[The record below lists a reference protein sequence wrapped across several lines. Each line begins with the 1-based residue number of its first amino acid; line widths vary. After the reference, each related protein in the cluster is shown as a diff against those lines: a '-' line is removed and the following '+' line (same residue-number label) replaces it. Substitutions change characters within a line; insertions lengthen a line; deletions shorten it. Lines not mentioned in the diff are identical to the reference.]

1 MVAECHNGSSEVDEL
16 IEEQPLINTLL
27 AAGIVIVLLAANVV
41 VLIAILRRTRQRKRP
56 YRGFFTSADTAIR
69 REAGKVFGALY
80 ASVPDGRAPGHWL
93 LAEVS
98 DEHTGLLCG
107 IAARPGPAR
116 LRIKKAVHERVKK
129 ADIRLEDTMRA
140 CLEERPCRMAVE
152 RASDEK
158 IVLLDRYEAVQ
169 YEEYRSPP
177 EHDNIGYY
185 ADRAEGLLTD
195 REPDDLWQT
204 AYDGNVTGKN
214 LPWDDDTWVVIK
226 TVVVDIPELK
236 GVRKDFEE
244 VHRMKFGGSPPMPY
258 SDDRKTPVEV
268 SVAEA
273 ELALAIIRDYVWRLA
288 PKKSRRL
295 NLLLWH
301 MKRLRRATLRAF
313 PAYADALATAA
324 TVSGAS
330 DAKALGKW
338 LHNLPNRVVKA
349 IAECMTDME
358 RNFAAM
364 GVRACIEAR
373 IEKPHDIASE
383 FDWRFQNRWE
393 SDDPEPKYPA
403 PAYARTLGSRSFRRK
418 MEVILGQDIAM
429 EVISAYD
436 DAISARR
443 LRSRVAAACREHGAA
458 LPESAEDMAA
468 VVENHPYFPSFGLR
482 QDPKYR
488 RMDKH
493 ETFRQAVDDAVASVL
508 CKEIEPHTEEDAST
522 PG

>member
-1 MVAECHNGSSEVDEL
+1 MGCHSGLSEVYEFD
-16 IEEQPLINTLL
+16 EEQPLTNILL
-27 AAGIVIVLLAANVV
+27 AAAIFILIVA
-41 VLIAILRRTRQRKRP
+41 LRLTRQRKRP
-56 YRGFFTSADTAIR
+56 YRGLFTSVDTAIR
-69 REAGKVFGALY
+69 RETDKVFSALH

-93 LAEVS
+93 LAEAS

-140 CLEERPCRMAVE
+140 CLEERPCRMAVK

-158 IVLLDRYEAVQ
+158 IVLLDRDESVYYQ
-169 YEEYRSPP
+169 EYSSPP
-177 EHDNIGYY
+177 EHDHTGYY

-195 REPDDLWQT
+195 CEPDDLWQT
-204 AYDGNVTGKN
+204 AYDATVTAKGAS
-214 LPWDDDTWVVIK
+214 WDDETWVVVK
-226 TVVVDIPELK
+226 TVAIDMRELK

-244 VHRMKFGGSPPMPY
+244 VHHMTFGGNPPPPH
-258 SDDRKTPVEV
+258 SDDRKKPVEL

-273 ELALAIIRDYVWRLA
+273 ELAHDIIVDWVWRLA
-288 PKKSRRL
+288 PRKSRRL
-295 NLLLWH
+295 NVLLWH

-313 PAYADALATAA
+313 PAYADALETAA

-330 DAKALGKW
+330 NAKDVGNW

-349 IAECMTDME
+349 MAACMTDME
-358 RNFAAM
+358 RNFAAR
-364 GVRACIEAR
+364 GVFACIEAR
-373 IEKPHDIASE
+373 IERPHDITAV
-383 FDWRFQNRWE
+383 FDWSFQNRWE
-393 SDDPEPKYPA
+393 SDDREPQHPA

-429 EVISAYD
+429 EVISVYD

-468 VVENHPYFPSFGLR
+468 VVENHPYFTSFGLR
-482 QDPKYR
+482 RIPKYR
-488 RMDKH
+488 KMDKY
-493 ETFRQAVDDAVASVL
+493 EMFRQAVEDAVASVL
-508 CKEIEPHTEEDAST
+508 CQAIEPQTEGDAST